1 VRQNKEAVFQQQVRT
16 LLSACGYT
24 VIEVGK
30 SRGKTRCPTCKT
42 YHYSTGWQGNTIGA
56 PDIYIHRKEWHGL
69 AVGIELKTEKG
80 VVRKEQQELATQ
92 ELTTICR
99 SLEDVVDVIKR
110 IDSRMNLESK
120 LEKITWIL

>member
-1 VRQNKEAVFQQQVRT
+1 VRQNKEAVLQQQVRT
-16 LLSACGYT
+16 LLSACGYV

-56 PDIYIHRKEWHGL
+56 PDIYIHRKEWDGL

-80 VVRKEQQELATQ
+80 TVRKEQKILA
-92 ELTTICR
+92 EERLTTICR
-99 SLEDVVDVIKR
+99 SLEDVINVVKQ
-110 IDSRMNLESK
+110 IDHRMNVESK
-120 LEKITWIL
+120 LEKISWVI